1 VGTIE
6 QVYCDMFHEMF
17 VCESGLG
24 REQGT
29 KSVTLAPQD
38 PQQVYIGSVRGTI
51 RRIYVYWIGGVQEY
65 IRQPGGTPVLPS
77 LPVQHHTSQEAA
89 GLSILSPNF

>member
-1 VGTIE
+1 MSVVGKVGTIE
-6 QVYCDMFHEMF
+6 QVYYDMFHEMF

-38 PQQVYIGSVRGTI
+38 PQQVCIGSVRGTI
-51 RRIYVYWIGGVQEY
+51 RQIYVYWIGGVQK
-65 IRQPGGTPVLPS
+65 
-77 LPVQHHTSQEAA
+77 
-89 GLSILSPNF
+89 